1 MNKHRRFRWG
11 VVAVTSALVTLAAC
25 GGEGGS
31 ESNDQT
37 TATLRLAVGTAPGGL
52 DPHPRQWDKLPAGV
66 DQHAHTSVTRMPAC
80 ALYRL
85 LMAIRLAVNASTW
98 CALRNLPP

>member
-37 TATLRLAVGTAPGGL
+37 TATLRLAVGTAPGGST
-52 DPHPRQWDKLPAGV
+52 PIPVSG
-66 DQHAHTSVTRMPAC
+66 TS
-80 ALYRL
+80 
-85 LMAIRLAVNASTW
+85 S
-98 CALRNLPP
+98 LRA